1 MATTTKTA
9 DATKG
14 MKAGNGYFLVDP
26 STIKKGRQSRYFD
39 HSEKDVLDKVESYK
53 ENGQLTPITCRQLA
67 DKSLEVY
74 DGFCRLEAALKYNEL
89 NPKSPMKLKVIV
101 TGDNAKNA
109 FIKGLLN
116 NHERKS
122 TSVVDDAFA
131 FKTLREEHGYKDKD
145 IAEMFNTN
153 PTKVSLC
160 KKLTTLR
167 DHILQLVHR
176 KELAFDTAIALTE
189 FNDTTQDEILAL
201 SETYREK
208 QQQDYNERMT
218 VWLKE
223 KKEIDASVAPPEF
236 DNGEATPNDPA
247 DRPEGKIP
255 AKKPAAKKEPPA
267 PPESANAAAKRAIR
281 EKQAEAAARKA
292 AGESTAGDKGGNGK
306 KKPDKILPPTFAQLK
321 QNIKEEFIDIED
333 CPEPLFTLMGIL
345 MEYMTG
351 EIDQKMWSKDCK
363 AESKK
368 YEFRTKE

>member
-9 DATKG
+9 TEAKG
-14 MKAGNGYFLVDP
+14 MKAGNGYFMVDP

-39 HSEKDVLDKVESYK
+39 HSEKDVLAKVESYK

-167 DHILQLVHR
+167 DHILQMVHR
-176 KELAFDTAIALTE
+176 KELAFDTAIALAD
-189 FNDTTQDEILAL
+189 FNDAQQDEILAK
-201 SETYREK
+201 SEAYREQQK
-208 QQQDYNERMT
+208 QTYEERMEAWMKD
-218 VWLKE
+218 V
-223 KKEIDASVAPPEF
+223 KEIDGAAPPPEF

-255 AKKPAAKKEPPA
+255 AKKPKVDPPA
-267 PPESANAAAKRAIR
+267 PPPSTNASVKDTIR
-281 EKQAEAAARKA
+281 QKQAAVK
-292 AGESTAGDKGGNGK
+292 
-306 KKPDKILPPTFAQLK
+306 DKILPPTFAQLK
-321 QNIKEEFIDIED
+321 QNIKEEFIDTKD
-333 CPEPLFTLMGIL
+333 CPEPLFSLMSIL

-351 EIDQKMWSKDCK
+351 EIDQKKWVKDSKG
-363 AESKK
+363 ESKR
-368 YEFRTKE
+368 YDLKETPKK

>member
-176 KELAFDTAIALTE
+176 KELAFDTAIALAD
-189 FNDTTQDEILAL
+189 FNDAQQDEILAK
-201 SETYREK
+201 SEAYREQQK
-208 QQQDYNERMT
+208 QTYEERMEAWMKD
-218 VWLKE
+218 V
-223 KKEIDASVAPPEF
+223 KEIDVSVAPPEF

-255 AKKPAAKKEPPA
+255 AKKPKVDPPA
-267 PPESANAAAKRAIR
+267 PPPSTNASVKDTIR
-281 EKQAEAAARKA
+281 QKQAAVKDSKP
-292 AGESTAGDKGGNGK
+292 AGENKGGNGK
-306 KKPDKILPPTFAQLK
+306 KDKILPPTFAQLK
-321 QNIKEEFIDIED
+321 QNIKEEFIDIKD
-333 CPEPLFTLMGIL
+333 CPEPLFSLMSIL

-351 EIDQKMWSKDCK
+351 EIDQKKFVKDSK
-363 AESKK
+363 AESKR
-368 YEFRTKE
+368 YEMKETPKK

>member
-1 MATTTKTA
+1 MAVKTTKNKNETVEPA
-9 DATKG
+9 V
-14 MKAGNGYFLVDP
+14 KAGQGYVLVDP
-26 STIKKGRQSRYFD
+26 STIKKGKQSRYFD
-39 HSEKDVLDKVESYK
+39 HSDKSIMERVESFK
-53 ENGQLTPITCRQLA
+53 ENGQLVPITCRQLA

-167 DHILQLVHR
+167 DHILQMVHR
-176 KELAFDTAIALTE
+176 KELAFDTAIALAD
-189 FNDTTQDEILAL
+189 FNDAQQDEILAK
-201 SETYREK
+201 SEAYREQQK
-208 QQQDYNERMT
+208 QTYDERMEAWMKD
-218 VWLKE
+218 V
-223 KKEIDASVAPPEF
+223 KEIDGAAPPPEF
-236 DNGEATPNDPA
+236 DNGEEVNDDPA
-247 DRPEGKIP
+247 P
-255 AKKPAAKKEPPA
+255 AKKPKVDPPA
-267 PPESANAAAKRAIR
+267 PPPSTNASVKDTIR
-281 EKQAEAAARKA
+281 QKQAAVKDSKP
-292 AGESTAGDKGGNGK
+292 AGENKGGNGK
-306 KKPDKILPPTFAQLK
+306 KDKILPPTFAQLK
-321 QNIKEEFIDIED
+321 QNIKEEFIDIKD
-333 CPEPLFTLMGIL
+333 CPEPLFSLMSIL

-351 EIDQKMWSKDCK
+351 EIDQKKFARDCK
-363 AESKK
+363 TESRK
-368 YEFRTKE
+368 YEMKPNK

>member
-9 DATKG
+9 TEAKG
-14 MKAGNGYFLVDP
+14 MKAGNGYFMVDP

-39 HSEKDVLDKVESYK
+39 HSEKDVLAKVESYK

-167 DHILQLVHR
+167 DHILQMVHR
-176 KELAFDTAIALTE
+176 KELAFDTAIALAD

-201 SETYREK
+201 SETYRAK
-208 QQQDYNERMT
+208 QQEDYEGRMET
-218 VWLKE
+218 WLKE

-236 DNGEATPNDPA
+236 DNGDAEGDKEAPA
-247 DRPEGKIP
+247 P

-281 EKQAEAAARKA
+281 EKQAEAAAKKA
-292 AGESTAGDKGGNGK
+292 AGENTAGDKGGNGK
-306 KKPDKILPPTFAQLK
+306 KTPAKILPPTFAQLK
-321 QNIKEEFIDIED
+321 QNIKEEFIDIKD
-333 CPEPLFTLMGIL
+333 CPEPLFSLMSIL

-351 EIDQKMWSKDCK
+351 EIDQKKFVKDSK
-363 AESKK
+363 AESRRYDLKAP
-368 YEFRTKE
+368 KE